1 MHDGLQN
8 LLARLKYVR
17 DRAAAIDDDQLY
29 LDLADI
35 CAYCEALM
43 VEASGETVD
52 VETFFA
58 NLDRRHLHLVSSK
71 KRGYDQ
77 NH

>member
-8 LLARLKYVR
+8 LLARLKYAR
-17 DRAAAIDDDQLY
+17 DSAAAIDDDQLY
-29 LDLADI
+29 LDLVDV

-43 VEASGETVD
+43 VEAGGETVD

-58 NLDRRHLHLVSSK
+58 NFDRRHLHVVSSK
-71 KRGYDQ
+71 KSG
-77 NH
+77 